1 MASDLHRTATTT
13 YLCCVPTLEDFEGA
27 GRVGLAGAN
36 IQPFYIFARA
46 LIIKNIVV
54 YWYIKKRNY
63 EKL

>member
-1 MASDLHRTATTT
+1 MFPSWGVQEL
-13 YLCCVPTLEDFEGA
+13 V
-27 GRVGLAGAN
+27 VGLAGKYTT
-36 IQPFYIFARA
+36 FYIFARA